1 MERLRDPERI
11 QDDRDGL
18 MRLRSAALDFAHEEA
33 KKIAQLVIDH
43 MRSQSPVGI
52 FGDLAARHMWD
63 EYCWAVQEGPF
74 DVDFGIDGVGF
85 GSVSD
90 AWEAQLRGMVQ
101 SELQKLPKHAMAFLS
116 ALAFEEEV
124 DGDAEEFIGY
134 ISIDGVSK
142 IIIQLVDERASSR
155 RNLELIGPNR
165 GDAIGYHIEGSGIV
179 WSVLDDASDTISGYV
194 DEMIDPDANLSRLAE
209 MMVDQFMIV
218 LAEGDENTAFTAL
231 LERFRSDIR
240 TLVLE
245 KDVVPSLDDMRA
257 SLINVLDE

>member
-1 MERLRDPERI
+1 MERGRDPERI
-11 QDDRDGL
+11 QIDRDGL
-18 MRLRSAALDFAHEEA
+18 VRLRSAALDFAREEV

-52 FGDLAARHMWD
+52 FDDLAARHMWD

-74 DVDFGIDGVGF
+74 DDDFGF

-90 AWEAQLRGMVQ
+90 AWENLFRDTVQ
-101 SELQKLPKHAMAFLS
+101 SELQKLPKHVMIFLS
-116 ALAFEEEV
+116 ALAFEEDV
-124 DGDAEEFIGY
+124 DGDAEEFLGY
-134 ISIDGVSK
+134 ICIDGVSK
-142 IIIQLVDERASSR
+142 IIMQLVDERASSR

-165 GDAIGYHIEGSGIV
+165 GEAVGYHIEGSGIV

-194 DEMIDPDANLSRLAE
+194 DEMIDPDANLSPLAE
-209 MMVDQFMIV
+209 MMVDQFMSV
-218 LAEGDENTAFTAL
+218 LADGDENTALAAL

-245 KDVVPSLDDMRA
+245 KDIVPSLDYIRA
-257 SLINVLDE
+257 SLLDVLDE